1 MSLYFLN
8 NQRLADYDGAKSM
21 WILRLWLVVFL
32 CLTSAVSSAREYE
45 DPKCG
50 PINYIR
56 QDIPLVPIPAYT
68 GTRYQDRVPDTL
80 DMVDM
85 ANLSINA
92 LTCAVNANADYEHFF
107 WVGFDSNP
115 PRMINDVDDF
125 YCTPKFM
132 EALPLLRI
140 ITGSNFNEVVD
151 RTWMDAT
158 LKSTGPD
165 GLYYIPL
172 EGRLWSRNKLPWARF
187 IMKADGSLTGIGDP
201 VLSQFTH
208 PCINGRML
216 GVMSLYYLRDG
227 NVIWKKTLE
236 RMVDRLSELAIHKD
250 DYCYFP
256 LLAYAP
262 NAAKLD
268 PHASE
273 AAVPTDLSGEEV
285 NRVAQGLMQCYRA
298 TGYKP
303 ALMLAGKLN
312 RFLRFHCGYFDSEGR
327 FIGEMHFHAHTAALL
342 GMLEYALA
350 SDDRDLRDFVRKSY
364 EWAKS
369 KEAYGSTLAG
379 YFPMY
384 AQSGSSRT
392 VFEACEAADMI
403 ALALKMSAVNVADY
417 YEEAERWTRNHFV
430 ESQLSPANA
439 KSLLRASKNF
449 PTSDDT
455 YQDITANVRRTGI
468 ANRETRDRVVE
479 RNIGAFAG
487 LASGNDWGGGIMQC
501 CTGNGARTIYY
512 IWEHILDYKK
522 GQLRVHMLLNR
533 ASPWADVYSYIPNEG
548 RVDIKLKK
556 DCDGVLVHAPAWI
569 EAGSGK
575 IKSLV
580 DGEPYKHVS
589 WDGRYV
595 KFGALKRGKT
605 VTIEFAVPE
614 KTVTELMGGNQY
626 TFAVKGNTIVS
637 VEPAGGRFAP
647 LYMREKYR
655 GSLSWRTVDRFVSDK
670 QIDW

>member
-1 MSLYFLN
+1 
-8 NQRLADYDGAKSM
+8 M

-32 CLTSAVSSAREYE
+32 CCALGVSTAGEYD

-50 PINYIR
+50 VIKYVR
-56 QDIPLVPIPAYT
+56 EDIPSVAIPTYA
-68 GTRYQDRVPDTL
+68 GTRYADRVPDTP

-92 LTCAVNANADYEHFF
+92 LTCAVNANADYAHFF

-115 PRMINDVDDF
+115 PRMINDVDDL

-140 ITGSNFNEVVD
+140 ITGSDFNTVVD
-151 RTWMDAT
+151 RTWMETT
-158 LKSTGPD
+158 LKSIGPD
-165 GLYYIPL
+165 GLYYVPL
-172 EGRLWSRNKLPWARF
+172 EGRPWSRNKLPWARF
-187 IMKADGSLTGIGDP
+187 VVTADGSLRGIGDP
-201 VLSQFTH
+201 AVTQFTH

-216 GVMSLYYLRDG
+216 GVMSIYYLRDG
-227 NVIWKKTLE
+227 NPVWRNALE
-236 RMVDRLSELAIHKD
+236 RMVDRLSELAICRD

-268 PHASE
+268 PNAGE
-273 AAVPTDLSGEEV
+273 MAMPTDLSGEEV

-303 ALMLAGKLN
+303 ALTLAGKLN
-312 RFLRFHCGYFDSEGR
+312 RFLRFHCGYFDGEGR
-327 FIGEMHFHAHTAALL
+327 FIGEMHFHAHTAPLL

-350 SDDRDLRDFVRKSY
+350 AGDRDLTGFVRKSY

-369 KEAYGSTLAG
+369 KEAYGETLTG

-384 AQSGSSRT
+384 AQAGSSRT
-392 VFEACEAADMI
+392 VYEACEGADMI
-403 ALALKMSAVNVADY
+403 ALALKMSAANVADY
-417 YEEAERWTRNHFV
+417 DEEAERWTRNHFV
-430 ESQLSPANA
+430 ESQLSRENA
-439 KSLLRASKNF
+439 ESLLRASKNF
-449 PTSDDT
+449 PASDDT
-455 YQDITANVRRTGI
+455 YQDVTANVRRAGA
-468 ANRETRDRVVE
+468 ANRETTDRVVE
-479 RNIGAFAG
+479 RNIGSFAG
-487 LASGNDWGGGIMQC
+487 LATGNDWGGGIMQC
-501 CTGNGARTIYY
+501 CTGNGARAIYY
-512 IWEHILDYKK
+512 VWEHILDYEK
-522 GQLRVHMLLNR
+522 GRLRVHMLLNR

-556 DCDGVLVHAPAWI
+556 DCGSVLVHAPEWI
-569 EAGSGK
+569 ETGSGE
-575 IKSLV
+575 IKGLV
-580 DGEPYKHVS
+580 DGEVYEDVS

-595 KFGALKRGKT
+595 KFGALKQGNT
-605 VTIEFAVPE
+605 VTIKFAIPE
-614 KTVTELMGGNQY
+614 KTVTELMGGNTY

-647 LYMREKYR
+647 LYLRETYR
-655 GSLSWRTVDRFVSDK
+655 GPLSWRTVERFVADK
-670 QIDW
+670 PIDW